1 MFNMMNMKKLLTI
14 LLTAIFVTVSCDQHD
29 EIWEQLRDHEQ
40 RIEQLEKQCRE
51 LNSNVEALQAIL
63 AAVQQND
70 YVTDIIKVMEDGV
83 EVGYSITF
91 SKSGTITIYHGA
103 DGSAGTNGATPQ
115 IGVKKAEDGS
125 YYWTS
130 DGEWITDENGDKI
143 LAAYSDGGDGKFITP
158 QFRIVDDVWYV
169 SYDNG
174 NSWRMIE
181 IPAAGTDSSG
191 GDSFFKDVIYDGE
204 YICFIQIGRASCR
217 ERVCLSV

>member
-1 MFNMMNMKKLLTI
+1 MKRLFNILCTVLL
-14 LLTAIFVTVSCDQHD
+14 LSLTACQYD

-51 LNSNVEALQAIL
+51 LNSNIAAIQTIL

-70 YVTDIIKVMEDGV
+70 YVTQVMKVMENGV

-91 SKSGTITIYHGA
+91 AKSGTITIYHGA
-103 DGSAGTNGATPQ
+103 AGTTGATPQ

-130 DGEWITDENGDKI
+130 NGEWLTDDNGNMIPATVSDP
-143 LAAYSDGGDGKFITP
+143 DGGYVTP
-158 QFRIVDDVWYV
+158 QFRVYEGVWYV

-174 NSWRMIE
+174 NSWRVIE
-181 IPAAGTDSSG
+181 GMSSEPV
-191 GDSFFKDVIYDGE
+191 DQFFLEVTYDE
-204 YICFIQIGRASCR
+204 IGRASCR
-217 ERVCLSV
+217 ERVFPHV